1 MANQFKVPMSG
12 PDITD
17 AERAKVIEVIN
28 SPMLSMGAQTA
39 NFESAVAG
47 FVGAKHAMAVNS
59 GTAGLHLCVRAADIQ
74 PGDLV
79 ITTPFSFVASTNVIL
94 FEKAI
99 PVFVDVDA
107 LTGNLDVDQLEQAA
121 DDLAEG
127 GKAAKKWLPKKGA
140 ENHGKLKAILAVDVF
155 GQPADYDRIQA
166 VAKKHDLII
175 IEDSCESLG
184 AEYKSRKTGLFGD
197 YGVFAFY
204 PNKQI
209 TTGEGGMIVT
219 NNDKAAALMRA
230 LRNQGRAPGDNWLQ
244 HTELGYNYRID
255 EMSAAIGFVQMSR
268 IEELIDKRQRVA
280 DWYGE
285 RLAEI
290 QGIEAPG
297 ISDDTTRVSWF
308 VYVIRVKPG
317 MDRDKLADKLSAA
330 GIPVRPYFLPIHLQP
345 YMVKQFGYAEGDYP
359 VTEDLGQRGLALP
372 FSGVMTEEQ
381 VELVCKALQECLVP

>member
-47 FVGAKHAMAVNS
+47 FVGAKHAITVNS

-107 LTGNLDVDQLEQAA
+107 LTGNLDVNQLEQAA
-121 DDLAEG
+121 DDLAQG
-127 GKAAKKWLPKKGA
+127 GEAAKKWLPKKGA

-184 AEYKSRKTGLFGD
+184 AEYKSRKTGLLGD

-219 NNDKAAALMRA
+219 NNDKAAGLMRA

-255 EMSAAIGFVQMSR
+255 EMSAAVGLVQMSR

-345 YMVKQFGYAEGDYP
+345 YMVLQFGYEEGDYP

-372 FSGVMTEEQ
+372 FSGVMTEDQ
-381 VELVCKALQECLVP
+381 VDLVCKALQECLVA

>member
-1 MANQFKVPMSG
+1 MSG

-47 FVGAKHAMAVNS
+47 FVGAKHAITVNS
-59 GTAGLHLCVRAADIQ
+59 GTAGLHLCVRAAAIQ

-121 DDLAEG
+121 ADLTQG
-127 GKAAKKWLPKKGA
+127 GEAAKKWLPRKGA

-155 GQPADYDRIQA
+155 GQPADYDRIQV
-166 VAKKHDLII
+166 VAKKHNLVL

-219 NNDKAAALMRA
+219 NNDKAAGLMRA

-255 EMSAAIGFVQMSR
+255 EMSAAIGLVQMSR

-297 ISDDTTRVSWF
+297 ISNDTTRISWF

-317 MDRDKLADKLSAA
+317 MDRDKLAEKLSAA

-345 YMVKQFGYAEGDYP
+345 YMVKQFGYKEGDYP

-372 FSGVMTEEQ
+372 FSGIMTEDQ
-381 VELVCKALQECLVP
+381 VDLVCKALQECLVA